1 MAGESERNQLFPSQV
16 SVFFNMPTILSNA
29 EWVSRV
35 MSIVVASGIES
46 EERVEVR
53 VKAGVVLS
61 GLLHCQFV
69 GEDKRRELM
78 VSKYNQLQK
87 MFIQWKQDL
96 K

>member
-1 MAGESERNQLFPSQV
+1 
-16 SVFFNMPTILSNA
+16 
-29 EWVSRV
+29 

-78 VSKYNQLQK
+78 VSNVHTV
-87 MFIQWKQDL
+87 DL
-96 K
+96 KYSILPRNRTDLLNVWPNVHIGGLVLYCLCYLS